1 MRDSGASRRAPEKCA
16 DWRKLAAMTTFTR
29 KRRTTVPDIRNRKGG
44 EPIAC
49 LTAYTAPVAK
59 HLDPHLDLLLVGD
72 SLAMVV
78 YGMDSTVGVTV
89 DMMIAHG
96 KAVVRAT
103 EQALVVVDLP
113 FGSYQESPQQAFR
126 TAARVMAE
134 TGCQAIK
141 IEGGRE
147 MAETVRFLTER
158 GVPVFGHV
166 GLMPQS
172 VNTAGGFR
180 AVGRGD
186 AEAQRIIADAEAIA
200 EAGAFAM
207 VIEGTMEPVA
217 REITERVS
225 VPTIGIGAS
234 PVCDGQILVTDDLVG
249 MFTDFKPK
257 FVKRYANL
265 GADLQKAA
273 AAFADDVRNRRFP
286 EPEQCF
292 GTKTPAAAE

>member
-1 MRDSGASRRAPEKCA
+1 MS
-16 DWRKLAAMTTFTR
+16 TVTR
-29 KRRTTVPDIRNRKGG
+29 KRRTTVPQIRARKGG

-59 HLDPHLDLLLVGD
+59 HLDPYLDLLLVGD
-72 SLAMVV
+72 TLAMIV
-78 YGMDSTVGVTV
+78 YGMDSTIGVTV

-96 KAVVRAT
+96 KAVVRAS

-126 TAARVMAE
+126 TAAKVMAE

-141 IEGGRE
+141 MEGGQE

-180 AVGRGD
+180 AQGRDD

-200 EAGAFAM
+200 EAGAFAI
-207 VIEGTMEPVA
+207 VIEGVMEPVA
-217 REITERVS
+217 REITHRIAI
-225 VPTIGIGAS
+225 PTVGIGAS

-265 GADLQKAA
+265 GEDLQKAA

-286 EPEQCF
+286 EPEQCY
-292 GTKTPAAAE
+292 GIKTPAAAE

>member
-1 MRDSGASRRAPEKCA
+1 MS
-16 DWRKLAAMTTFTR
+16 TFTR
-29 KRRTTVPDIRNRKGG
+29 KRRTTVPQIRARKGG

-59 HLDPHLDLLLVGD
+59 HLDSYLDLLLVGD
-72 SLAMVV
+72 SMAMVV

-103 EQALVVVDLP
+103 EQALIVVDLP

-126 TAARVMAE
+126 TAARIMGE

-158 GVPVFGHV
+158 GVPVLAHV

-172 VNTAGGFR
+172 VNTAGGFK
-180 AVGRGD
+180 AQGRND
-186 AEAQRIIADAEAIA
+186 AEAQRIIADAEAMA
-200 EAGAFAM
+200 EAGAFAI

-217 REITERVS
+217 REITQRIAI
-225 VPTIGIGAS
+225 PTIGIGAS

-265 GADLQKAA
+265 GDELKKAA

-292 GTKTPAAAE
+292 GIKTPAAAE

>member
-1 MRDSGASRRAPEKCA
+1 
-16 DWRKLAAMTTFTR
+16 MTTFKG
-29 KRRTTVPDIRNRKGG
+29 KRRTTVPQIRARKGG

-49 LTAYTAPVAK
+49 LTAYTAPVAQ
-59 HLDPHLDLLLVGD
+59 HLDPHLDVLLVGD

-96 KAVVRAT
+96 TAVVRAT
-103 EQALVVVDLP
+103 KQALVVVDLP
-113 FGSYQESPQQAFR
+113 FGSYQESPEQAFR

-134 TGCQAIK
+134 TGCQAVK
-141 IEGGRE
+141 LEGGRE
-147 MAETVRFLTER
+147 MADSIRFLTER

-172 VNTAGGFR
+172 VNTAGGYR
-180 AVGRGD
+180 AQGYD
-186 AEAQRIIADAEAIA
+186 DEQAQRIIADAEAVA
-200 EAGAFAM
+200 DAGAFAV
-207 VIEGTMEPVA
+207 VIEGTVEPVA
-217 REITERVS
+217 REITRRIDI
-225 VPTIGIGAS
+225 PTVGIGAS

-249 MFTDFKPK
+249 MFTNFKPK

-265 GADLQKAA
+265 GEQMEQAA

-292 GTKTPAAAE
+292 GIKARAAAE

>member
-1 MRDSGASRRAPEKCA
+1 MS
-16 DWRKLAAMTTFTR
+16 TFTR
-29 KRRTTVPDIRNRKGG
+29 KRRTTVPQIRARKGG

-59 HLDPHLDLLLVGD
+59 HLDPYLDLLLVGD
-72 SLAMVV
+72 SMAMVI

-103 EQALVVVDLP
+103 EQALIVVDLP
-113 FGSYQESPQQAFR
+113 FGSYQESPKQAFR
-126 TAARVMAE
+126 TAARIMGE

-158 GVPVFGHV
+158 GVPVLAHV

-172 VNTAGGFR
+172 VNTAGGFK
-180 AVGRGD
+180 AQGRND
-186 AEAQRIIADAEAIA
+186 AEAQRIIADAEAMA
-200 EAGAFAM
+200 EAGAFAI

-217 REITERVS
+217 REITQRIAI
-225 VPTIGIGAS
+225 PTIGIGAS

-265 GADLQKAA
+265 GDELKKAA

-292 GTKTPAAAE
+292 GIKTPAAAE

>member
-249 MFTDFKPK
+249 IFTDFKPK